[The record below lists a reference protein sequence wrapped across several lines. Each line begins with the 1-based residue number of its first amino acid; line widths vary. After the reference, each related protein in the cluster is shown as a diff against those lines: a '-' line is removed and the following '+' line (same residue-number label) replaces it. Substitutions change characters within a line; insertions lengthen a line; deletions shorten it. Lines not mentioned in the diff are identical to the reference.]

1 MQNRHRT
8 EAQARETSNVRGPN
22 VERRPVVLVVL
33 DGWGWREEREDNA
46 VALADKPVFAEL
58 WKSSPRCL
66 LRTDG
71 PHVGL
76 PEGQFG
82 NSEVGHL
89 NLGAGRIVM
98 QDLPRI
104 DQAISDGSLAR
115 SPLIERAASLATARR
130 STVHVLGLVST
141 GGVHSHQAHIAA
153 LAGAFARRGCRVSVH
168 AFLDGRDTPPRS
180 AEQFLARLEADLQA
194 IGNSSIVT
202 LCGRYWAM
210 DRDRRWDRTARAVAT
225 IAHATGP
232 RYCHWREALA
242 SAYDRGQTDEFVE
255 PCAIGT
261 YDGMR
266 DGDVLVCANFRADRV
281 RQLLGALLEPG
292 PRTIPSAKR
301 IAFAMAIG
309 MTRYSDELADKM
321 DTLFPPQSMKNILGD
336 VLATY
341 GCRQL
346 RLAETEKYPHVTYFF
361 NGGREDPFP
370 GETRILVPSP
380 KVATYDLQPE
390 MSAGPLTDRFVEAI
404 KIESPD
410 FVLINFANP
419 DMVGHTGNLR
429 AAILCVEFVDQ
440 CLGSVV
446 AATRGAGGTLL
457 ITADHGNCE
466 TMRDPVTGQPHT
478 AHTDNPVPCLLVNGP
493 AQASLRDGRLADV
506 APTILEL
513 MGLPQP
519 SEMTGRSLLA

>member
-1 MQNRHRT
+1 M
-8 EAQARETSNVRGPN
+8 RGTN
-22 VERRPVVLVVL
+22 FERRPFVLVIL
-33 DGWGWREEREDNA
+33 DGWGWREERRDNA

-58 WKSSPRCL
+58 WKNSPRCL

-104 DQAISDGSLAR
+104 DRAISDGSLAR
-115 SPLIERAASLATARR
+115 SPLIEKAASLATANR
-130 STVHVLGLVST
+130 STVHLLGLVST

-153 LAGAFARRGCRVSVH
+153 LAEAFVGKGCRVSVH

-180 AEQFLARLEADLQA
+180 AEQFLARLETDLAA
-194 IGNSSIVT
+194 IGNATIAT

-210 DRDRRWDRTARAVAT
+210 DRDRRWDRTARAVAA
-225 IAHATGP
+225 IVDASAPHY
-232 RYCHWREALA
+232 RDWREALT
-242 SAYDRGQTDEFVE
+242 SAYDRGQSDEFVE
-255 PCAIGT
+255 PAVIGA

-266 DGDVLVCANFRADRV
+266 DGDALVCANFRADRV
-281 RQLLGALLEPG
+281 RQLLTALLDPG
-292 PRTIPSAKR
+292 PRTVPSAKR
-301 IAFAMAIG
+301 IDFSMAIG
-309 MTRYSDELADKM
+309 MTRYSDELAEKM
-321 DTLFPPQSMKNILGD
+321 GVLFPPQSMRNILGE
-336 VLATY
+336 VLADN
-341 GCRQL
+341 GLRQL
-346 RLAETEKYPHVTYFF
+346 RMAETEKYPHVTYFF
-361 NGGREDPFP
+361 NGGREEPFP
-370 GETRILVPSP
+370 GETRILVSSP

-404 KIESPD
+404 GGEPCD

-419 DMVGHTGNLR
+419 DMVGHTGNLP
-429 AAILCVEFVDQ
+429 AAIRCVEFVDQ

-446 AATRGAGGTLL
+446 AATRAAGGTLL

-466 TMRDPVTGQPHT
+466 TMRDPETGQPHT

-493 AQASLRDGRLADV
+493 ARAALRDGRLADV
-506 APTILEL
+506 APTVLQL

-519 SEMTGRSLLA
+519 SEMTGRSLLV